1 MSVLNSLFS
10 AFLMY
15 SRIPMPSVE
24 WKEENRRYALCFFPL
39 IGAVIGA
46 LLLLWFQMCLAL
58 GFDGLLFAVVGTA
71 IPIWVTGGIHL
82 DGFCDVCDAAASCGS
97 RWRMF
102 EIMSD
107 SHIGAFAAIKLAV
120 YLLLQVGIFSQLYR
134 TGSPQLMLVCA
145 FTFVQSR
152 ALSGLAAVTF
162 KNAKGSGTLQQFAKP
177 AHRSIT
183 VAAEIVFLL
192 ATCAAMLRIDW
203 IGGVGAILGA
213 AAVFVYYRVF
223 SYRKFG
229 GITGD
234 LAGYF
239 LQVCELAGAGLAVLV
254 YAVGR
259 LWI

>member
-1 MSVLNSLFS
+1 MSIIKSFFS

-15 SRIPMPSVE
+15 SRIPMPNVE

-46 LLLLWFQMCLAL
+46 LLLLWYQLCLLL
-58 GFDGLLFAVVGTA
+58 GFGELLFAAGGTA
-71 IPIWVTGGIHL
+71 IPIAVTGGIHL
-82 DGFCDVCDAAASCGS
+82 DGFCDVCDAKASCGS

-120 YLLLQVGIFSQLYR
+120 YLLVQMGMFTEVYETKS
-134 TGSPQLMLVCA
+134 TVLMLVCA
-145 FTFVQSR
+145 LTFVLSR

-162 KNAKGSGTLQQFAKP
+162 KSAKSRGTLQQFAKP

-183 VAAEIVFLL
+183 IAAEALFI
-192 ATCAAMLRIDW
+192 AAACAAMLCIHLP
-203 IGGVGAILGA
+203 GGIGAIVGA

-223 SYRKFG
+223 SYRMFG

-239 LQVCELAGAGLAVLV
+239 LQLCELGSVGGAVMAC
-254 YAVGR
+254 AVGR
-259 LWI
+259 LFV

>member
-1 MSVLNSLFS
+1 MHIVNSFFS

-15 SRIPMPSVE
+15 SRIPMPPVE

-46 LLLLWFQMCLAL
+46 LLLLWYEIGVILKL
-58 GFDGLLFAVVGTA
+58 NSLLFAVVCTA
-71 IPIWVTGGIHL
+71 IPVWVTGGIHL
-82 DGFCDVCDAAASCGS
+82 DGFCDVCDAKASCGS

-107 SHIGAFAAIKLAV
+107 SHIGAFAAIKLAM
-120 YLLLQVGIFSQLYR
+120 YLLLQVGVFSQIYQTKNQNLIIIC
-134 TGSPQLMLVCA
+134 GL
-145 FTFVQSR
+145 TFVTSR

-162 KNAKGSGTLQQFAKP
+162 KSAKSRGTLQQFAKP
-177 AHRSIT
+177 AQKGIT
-183 VAAEIVFLL
+183 IAVETLFILAA
-192 ATCAAMLRIDW
+192 CAAMLWTDL
-203 IGGVGAILGA
+203 IGGIGAILGT
-213 AAVFVYYRVF
+213 VVIFGYYRVF

-239 LQVCELAGAGLAVLV
+239 LQLCELAGAGFAVV
-254 YAVGR
+254 AYAVGR
-259 LWI
+259 VFV